1 MLARVDPAIAM
12 RSVTLERQIGDAMLQ
27 ERLMSRLS
35 SLFGAMALVLAAVG
49 LYGVVAY
56 TVTSR
61 RGEIAVRVALGATRT
76 RVLGTVLA
84 DVGAMLAVGIAGGSI
99 VALLAARSVQSL
111 LYGLEADDPVTL
123 LTAAALLGAA
133 GLLAA
138 VGPARRAAGVDP
150 AATLREA

>member
-1 MLARVDPAIAM
+1 
-12 RSVTLERQIGDAMLQ
+12 
-27 ERLMSRLS
+27 
-35 SLFGAMALVLAAVG
+35 
-49 LYGVVAY
+49 
-56 TVTSR
+56 
-61 RGEIAVRVALGATRT
+61 
-76 RVLGTVLA
+76 
-84 DVGAMLAVGIAGGSI
+84 MLAVGIACGSI
-99 VALLAARSVQSL
+99 AALLAARSVQSL